1 MVFYE
6 EARQTWYRPI
16 DTVYSF
22 CVSQISND
30 DLFRNEQTFCNSLY
44 NAFQIETYFCYY
56 MSNRHSNKYFKV
68 TMISSI
74 SGIVT
79 KNLPVLKTI
88 NSRNTDQYSKW

>member
-44 NAFQIETYFCYY
+44 NAFQNETYFCYY
-56 MSNRHSNKYFKV
+56 MSNRHSKKYFFGYNDQFNIWNPDKTSSCV
-68 TMISSI
+68 KYHKLRKYISI
-74 SGIVT
+74 
-79 KNLPVLKTI
+79 
-88 NSRNTDQYSKW
+88 